1 MEINTEPVD
10 GPTERRDLVGY
21 GQEPLAPDWPGGAR
35 IAVQFV
41 INYEEGGER
50 SLVNGDEESEA
61 FLSDATTAVPLRG
74 RRNLTVESLYEY
86 GSRVG
91 FWRLRELFTQRG
103 LPTTVFAVGLA
114 LEQHPEAGAAMV
126 EAGFEVASH
135 GYRWIDYQDVPLEVE
150 REHIR
155 QSVTAIE
162 RACGVAP
169 VGWYTGRTGPNTR
182 RLVVEHGGFLYD
194 ADSYA
199 DDLPYWVDVEGTS
212 HLVVPY
218 TLDNNDMRFVTTPG
232 FATGREFGSYLC
244 DAFDVLYAEGAERPR
259 MISIGLHCRLAG
271 RPGRAGAVATFLDH
285 VQSHDEIWICSR
297 ADIARHWLR
306 RFPAQ

>member
-1 MEINTEPVD
+1 MTT
-10 GPTERRDLVGY
+10 GRDLIGY
-21 GQEPLAPDWPGGAR
+21 GENPPSPDWPGGAR

-50 SLVNGDEESEA
+50 CLLNGDNESEA
-61 FLSDATTAVPLRG
+61 FLSDATTAVSLSE
-74 RRNLTVESLYEY
+74 RRNLSVESLYEY

-91 FWRLRELFTQRG
+91 FWRLRKLFTDRG
-103 LPTTVFAVGLA
+103 LPATVFAVGLA
-114 LEQHPEAGAAMV
+114 LEQHSEAGAAMV

-135 GYRWIDYQDVPLEVE
+135 GYRWIDYQDVPIEVE
-150 REHIR
+150 REHVR
-155 QSVTAIE
+155 QSVAAIE
-162 RACGVAP
+162 RACGIAP
-169 VGWYTGRTGPNTR
+169 VGWYTGRAGPNTR

-218 TLDNNDMRFVTTPG
+218 TLDNNDMRFVASPG
-232 FATGREFGSYLC
+232 FATGREFSAYLC
-244 DAFDVLYAEGAERPR
+244 DAFDTLYSEGAEQPQ

-271 RPGRAGAVATFLDH
+271 RPGRTAAVANFLDH
-285 VQSHDEIWICSR
+285 VQRHDEGWICTR
-297 ADIARHWLR
+297 ADIAHHWRR
-306 RFPAQ
+306 RFSAS